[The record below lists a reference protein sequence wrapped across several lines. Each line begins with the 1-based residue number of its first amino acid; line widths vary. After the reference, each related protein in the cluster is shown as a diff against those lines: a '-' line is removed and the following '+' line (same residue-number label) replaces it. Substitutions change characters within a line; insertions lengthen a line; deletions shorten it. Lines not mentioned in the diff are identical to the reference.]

1 MTRTSKFACSAIV
14 AGLAFA
20 APLALADAHQ
30 VAPMAKIVAE
40 LQHFPSGA
48 AKESL
53 AAIVADASSSP
64 AERQLAEAI
73 AAIQHKVTGTH
84 VDAVA
89 AIAADEALP
98 VSVRELARVLSGIN
112 HVPSAD
118 QVAALK
124 AITGGH

>member
-1 MTRTSKFACSAIV
+1 MKRTTKISTTAVI

-20 APLALADAHQ
+20 APLAVADAHQ
-30 VAPMAKIVAE
+30 VALMAKIVAG
-40 LQHFPSGA
+40 LQHFPSAA

-53 AAIVADASSSP
+53 AAIAADASSTP

-73 AAIQHKVTGTH
+73 AAIEHKVTGAH
-84 VDAVA
+84 ADKVA

-98 VSVRELARVLSGIN
+98 APVRELARVLGGIN

-124 AITGGH
+124 AITGSH